1 MIAWLNQVANWISRI
16 RIWLW
21 EARQIWIAAFA
32 IPCVLL
38 LCWIALPNW
47 EPRIRYTG
55 MLLELMGL
63 ATVALGIRETRSL
76 FSRPSLLQVARAWF
90 SRFPG
95 FRQDVKVIVGSGG
108 ISMGG
113 ASVSAF
119 GSSGPAPT
127 ATLEERVAIL
137 EKSVNQAHL
146 LIHEANRKIAQE
158 TQQRQSEIEV
168 VKRELEDGD
177 SKNKQLLEAAAA
189 GGLYLETTGV
199 FWLAFG
205 ITLATASNEIA
216 KICCGT

>member
-1 MIAWLNQVANWISRI
+1 MITWLNQVTNWVSRI

-21 EARQIWIAAFA
+21 EARQFWITVFS
-32 IPCVLL
+32 IPCALL
-38 LCWIALPNW
+38 LCWIALPDW

-55 MLLELMGL
+55 MLLQLLGL
-63 ATVALGIRETRSL
+63 ATVALGIRKTRSL
-76 FSRPSLLQVARAWF
+76 FSRPSLLQVARAWL

-95 FRQDVKVIVGSGG
+95 FRKNVNVFVGSGG
-108 ISMGG
+108 LSMGG
-113 ASVSAF
+113 GSISAF

-127 ATLEERVAIL
+127 ATLEERVALL
-137 EKSVNQAHL
+137 EKSVNKAHL

-158 TQQRQSEIEV
+158 AQQRQSEIKV
-168 VKRELEDGD
+168 MKRELEDGD

-189 GGLYLETTGV
+189 GGLYLETTGA